1 MTTLT
6 ESAISFATDRQF
18 YDDKN
23 YPRGLAKSGDF
34 TLKESQIMEQ
44 YGVALRALAD
54 QSRAPVTDEEIQFV
68 EVCINQLDPVT
79 PIEKAWVKY
88 QNKTLTPKHFHTLF
102 GRSKVETDDEDDEVD
117 PDDTDLD

>member
-1 MTTLT
+1 MTNLKELPT
-6 ESAISFATDRQF
+6 SFSTDRMF

-34 TLKESQIMEQ
+34 SLSESKIMEQ
-44 YGVALRALAD
+44 YGVALKALAE
-54 QSRAPVTDEEIQFV
+54 QSRAPMTDEEMQFV
-68 EVCINQLDPVT
+68 EVCVNQLEPVT

-102 GRSKVETDDEDDEVD
+102 GRSKVESEDDDEGD